1 MLQTYQSY
9 QQLFLFAIDKLLLIG
24 TWLQFV
30 NHINRWTL
38 MVSDWTGVNYG
49 TQVCLLIVT

>member
-24 TWLQFV
+24 TYSYSL
-30 NHINRWTL
+30 
-38 MVSDWTGVNYG
+38 
-49 TQVCLLIVT
+49 